1 MFPLTI
7 KTIVWCALFCLIN
20 ASLLAYAADFNA
32 VDTNTQELL
41 RQLER
46 QRFLREQQETIP
58 DVRGMG
64 EKLQQIEPITPLSMP
79 TDNLPCFTIN
89 TVTLVGDN
97 ADLFVTTL
105 QKIIRDHTVL
115 GRCLGVVGIN
125 AVMATL
131 QNAII
136 AKGYT
141 TTRVLAAP
149 QDLTTGILVFNIIPG
164 RISQI
169 QLAPNSSRWLALWNA
184 TAMRNGDLL
193 NLRDIEQSLENL
205 KRPPTAEADI
215 QIAPA
220 LAENGSPLVGYS
232 DILIRYQQRFPFRLS
247 VNIDD
252 AGFKSTG
259 RYQGGITLSGDNLL
273 GLNDLVYINRTH
285 DLGGGDAGKRGNQG
299 FNAHYSVPF
308 GYWMLSANTSNN
320 FFFQEVAGISQSY
333 MFSGK
338 AQSMGSDSID

>member
-1 MFPLTI
+1 
-7 KTIVWCALFCLIN
+7 
-20 ASLLAYAADFNA
+20 
-32 VDTNTQELL
+32 
-41 RQLER
+41 
-46 QRFLREQQETIP
+46 
-58 DVRGMG
+58 
-64 EKLQQIEPITPLSMP
+64 
-79 TDNLPCFTIN
+79 
-89 TVTLVGDN
+89 
-97 ADLFVTTL
+97 
-105 QKIIRDHTVL
+105 
-115 GRCLGVVGIN
+115 
-125 AVMATL
+125 MATL

-252 AGFKSTG
+252 AG
-259 RYQGGITLSGDNLL
+259 
-273 GLNDLVYINRTH
+273 
-285 DLGGGDAGKRGNQG
+285 
-299 FNAHYSVPF
+299 
-308 GYWMLSANTSNN
+308 
-320 FFFQEVAGISQSY
+320 
-333 MFSGK
+333 
-338 AQSMGSDSID
+338 